1 MSTLARPDQIICLL
15 LDNGHKPPHREDV
28 PTKHNTKFISPTR
41 TKRSPPTT
49 VLEGLILLYVPKRDP
64 EGGWMGH
71 TAACSL
77 LPHYRVTHRPG
88 PGTSPSA
95 DACADTASATLLTTS
110 QSPHRA
116 SGENFKHHVTGA
128 GGSVAYGHTHLGGG
142 RQEGRPVSRI
152 RYPTLLY
159 TCIALRVLQIYP
171 NGLAMHLTS
180 LATSSLLLR
189 MFRFKLLS
197 IMFKFK
203 LKCIQLLSENN

>member
-1 MSTLARPDQIICLL
+1 MFPREIPRLDGWAILL
-15 LDNGHKPPHREDV
+15 RAPCC
-28 PTKHNTKFISPTR
+28 
-41 TKRSPPTT
+41 PTT
-49 VLEGLILLYVPKRDP
+49 VSPTGLCLGPLLPAPMLVLILR
-64 EGGWMGH
+64 
-71 TAACSL
+71 L
-77 LPHYRVTHRPG
+77 LPSSQPHNRHIGR
-88 PGTSPSA
+88 A
-95 DACADTASATLLTTS
+95 DRILNITWW
-110 QSPHRA
+110 PR
-116 SGENFKHHVTGA
+116 A